1 MMAIFKRGR
10 IYWYHFVFNS
20 QHVQQ
25 STKQGNPRVA
35 RQMEAA
41 HRTAL
46 AKGEVGFREHRAISL
61 RDFLKQDFL
70 PYVESQ
76 FKESKPNTLR
86 YYQYGAETLRE
97 SSFAELNLT
106 QITDQHGGQYTAKR
120 ASRSPST
127 INCGLRTLR
136 RALSLANQWG
146 KLDRMPKITLAKGEK
161 QRERVLSDSEVALY
175 LEACAQPWKDAAS
188 VMLGTG
194 LRPSEVLSLR
204 WERIHLN
211 GVGGL
216 LQIVEGKSRAARRV
230 LPMVPAVYGALKARW
245 DAQGCPQ
252 NGWTFPAES
261 KSGHLDRDT
270 AKTHHARAL
279 GAIENEAR
287 NENKETP
294 VKPFPPYTM
303 RHTALTRL
311 AEAGCD
317 AFTLARIAGHSSITI
332 TQRYCHPQADAI
344 ERAFAKLPGIT
355 SAIVTEES

>member
-1 MMAIFKRGR
+1 MAIFKRGQV
-10 IYWYHFVFNS
+10 YWYHFIFNG
-20 QHVQQ
+20 QHIQE

-46 AKGEVGFREHRAISL
+46 AKGEVGFREQKNISL

-76 FKESKPNTLR
+76 FKDTKPNTLR

-97 SSFAELNLT
+97 ASFSDLNLS
-106 QITDQHGGQYTAKR
+106 QVTDQHAAQYAAKK
-120 ASRSPST
+120 AMLSPST

-136 RALSLANQWG
+136 RALSLACQWG
-146 KLDRMPKITLAKGEK
+146 KLDRMPKITLARGEK
-161 QRERVLSDSEVALY
+161 QRDRVLTDAEVSVY
-175 LEACAQPWKDAAS
+175 IDACAQPWKDAAT

-204 WERIHLN
+204 WERIQLN

-216 LQIVEGKSRAARRV
+216 LQISEGKSKAARRM
-230 LPMVPAVYGALKARW
+230 LPMVPAVFDALKARW
-245 DAQGCPQ
+245 DAQGSPES
-252 NGWTFPAES
+252 GWMYPAES

-270 AKTHHARAL
+270 AKTYHRKAL
-279 GAIENEAR
+279 EAIEQKAE
-287 NENKETP
+287 EQGTQTP
-294 VKPFPPYTM
+294 VKRFPPYTM

-344 ERAFAKLPGIT
+344 ERAFAKLPT
-355 SAIVTEES
+355 SARVSF